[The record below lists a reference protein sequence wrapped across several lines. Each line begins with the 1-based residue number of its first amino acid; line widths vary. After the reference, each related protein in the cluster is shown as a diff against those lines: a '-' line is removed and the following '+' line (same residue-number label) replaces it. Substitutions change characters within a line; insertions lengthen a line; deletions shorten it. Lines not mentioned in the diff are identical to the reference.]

1 MNDYIDLVLIRFND
15 ETHLCYAP
23 QFSHLEKG
31 DLVVLEDDSTG
42 IVIKSITLGKYD
54 EEVIDFIK
62 EMIGTDTLIRITA
75 KVVYEKLSYE
85 EDEE

>member
-1 MNDYIDLVLIRFND
+1 MSDYIDLVLIKFND

-23 QFSHLEKG
+23 QFSHLKEG

-42 IVIKSITLGKYD
+42 IVIKSITLGKHED
-54 EEVIDFIK
+54 EVFDFIK
-62 EMIGTDTLIRITA
+62 KMTGEDTPIRITA
-75 KVVYEKLSYE
+75 KVVYKTLSYE